1 MSLCRR
7 LFFDKDD
14 RLTLLW
20 LLLINYSRLQLYNKR
35 SPAQALPCKFPEIL
49 EISSRTTT
57 SKYFWSFETFMRF
70 SQCSQ
75 KSWSISPIT
84 MRQLPLRSSA
94 KTVIIWHSK
103 QIKTLYNQW
112 FRPVLWN
119 SLSEKIYIYI
129 HRKMS
134 AVESRLYKVMGYWVK
149 PFWYFQSSN
158 SLEHMRMPKVQS
170 WTKHL

>member
-57 SKYFWSFETFMRF
+57 SKYFWSFETFMTF

-94 KTVIIWHSK
+94 KTVIIWHSN

-119 SLSEKIYIYI
+119 SLSEKKNGIFIGKCQRWSPVYV
-129 HRKMS
+129 KS
-134 AVESRLYKVMGYWVK
+134 WGTESNLSDIFRVVIL
-149 PFWYFQSSN
+149 
-158 SLEHMRMPKVQS
+158 
-170 WTKHL
+170 